1 MLASGWLSH
10 FDVLMQDASA
20 ATHVGQKKKKKGKT
34 HVANSTASPSA
45 QLHSSAVNPNPP
57 HPPPHHGPQAASLTG
72 DAFSGNVSHLSS
84 AGQQLQPAQQATSPH
99 QPLASADAA
108 TDRAPV
114 HSLQAGNPPLSSA
127 AITQETPTLSAWS
140 NQQASGQQHRP
151 DASPVPASEVF
162 LPGDCALADAKQYL
176 QTGTRLSPA
185 AVTAATT
192 PAADVAP
199 PALTLTGSHKSQT
212 ESAKHGART
221 SAAKP
226 GKSARPASNAKR
238 IQAGIVATSF
248 DSPPAAERPSPVQ
261 FGAAKQAGAGPR
273 RAPGSS
279 LDSGLIKS
287 TGQQGD
293 DVHVPGNMPAGGN
306 AGSLHNR
313 AAQHPGLGLLRG
325 SAAIKAD
332 HSTQMGSPD
341 AVSHPDTSR
350 VPRSPKLTGIAP
362 RTVVPVK
369 PHGHSTTSSGLQSSL
384 AGRNSESPYLSMEGF
399 APQLRRGS
407 KAPGSKAPPQQA
419 ALASASAALG
429 FTAKTHQSGRQN
441 LSMTNTFGLLED
453 HLASDEDQEDDSD
466 DQTSYGL
473 GFDLQASDAAAAAF
487 LFQTGTASSARGWGV
502 SAGPPA
508 SHLST
513 DAGIDE
519 GLWQQVERKG
529 TRKVKVPESKGTA
542 RAGALRNYRPPY
554 TPAQSSVE
562 QQWDVRPAHFSFG
575 HQQLHLPRPAESRHN
590 SHSQQQGFEPITSSL
605 GSLGGN
611 TLSSSRNRREG
622 TQVQTFYQD
631 QGAPSALSA
640 IAQRGH
646 LAGAQAQSSL
656 LAANT
661 DQPVLNS
668 SQHSTVQL
676 DAALKDL
683 CWHLTEHASA
693 AMELSPDTGMC
704 FISSSG
710 QALAACSF
718 IVAVPSTTMTTALYN
733 QHHMSPTITDNMSGH
748 GAAISHLPHQP
759 TSATFCARI
768 PFSG

>member
-1 MLASGWLSH
+1 MSATAVCVVHRLMLASGWLSH

-20 ATHVGQKKKKKGKT
+20 ATHVGQKKKKKKGKT
-34 HVANSTASPSA
+34 LVANSTASPSA

-57 HPPPHHGPQAASLTG
+57 HPPPQHGPQAASLTG
-72 DAFSGNVSHLSS
+72 DAFSGKVSHLSS

-99 QPLASADAA
+99 QPLASADGASDKAA
-108 TDRAPV
+108 V
-114 HSLQAGNPPLSSA
+114 HSLQAGDPPPSSA
-127 AITQETPTLSAWS
+127 AVTGETPTAVAAALI
-140 NQQASGQQHRP
+140 NQGASGMVTHGTGQRNRP
-151 DASPVPASEVF
+151 HATPVPASKVF
-162 LPGDCALADAKQYL
+162 VPGDCAFADAKQYL

-185 AVTAATT
+185 AVSAATT
-192 PAADVAP
+192 PAAAVQP
-199 PALTLTGSHKSQT
+199 PALTLTGSHKSHT
-212 ESAKHGART
+212 ESAKHGAIT

-238 IQAGIVATSF
+238 SQAGIVATSF

-273 RAPGSS
+273 RAPGSG

-293 DVHVPGNMPAGGN
+293 DVLVPGNMPAGGN
-306 AGSLHNR
+306 AGSLHNK
-313 AAQHPGLGLLRG
+313 AAQHPGRGLLRG

-341 AVSHPDTSR
+341 GVSHPDTSR

-362 RTVVPVK
+362 RAVVPVK
-369 PHGHSTTSSGLQSSL
+369 RPGHITTNSGLQSSL
-384 AGRNSESPYLSMEGF
+384 ASRDSESPCLSMEGF

-407 KAPGSKAPPQQA
+407 KAPGSKAPPHQA
-419 ALASASAALG
+419 ASASLS
-429 FTAKTHQSGRQN
+429 FTAKTQQSGRQK
-441 LSMTNTFGLLED
+441 LSMTNTFGVLED

-466 DQTSYGL
+466 DQSSYGL
-473 GFDLQASDAAAAAF
+473 GFESEVSDAAAAAA
-487 LFQTGTASSARGWGV
+487 FQFHTGTASSTHGRGT

-508 SHLST
+508 SHLPT
-513 DAGIDE
+513 DAGIDD

-529 TRKVKVPESKGTA
+529 TRKAQVPESQRTA
-542 RAGALRNYRPPY
+542 RAGALRNYRPPH
-554 TPAQSSVE
+554 TAAQSSDE
-562 QQWDVRPAHFSFG
+562 PQWDVCRDHFSLG
-575 HQQLHLPRPAESRHN
+575 HQQLHSPRPAESRHN
-590 SHSQQQGFEPITSSL
+590 SHSQQQSFGPVTSSL
-605 GSLGGN
+605 NSLGGN
-611 TLSSSRNRREG
+611 TISGNRNRREG
-622 TQVQTFYQD
+622 TQVQTFYKD

-668 SQHSTVQL
+668 RQHSTVQL

-693 AMELSPDTGMC
+693 AMELNPDIGMC

-718 IVAVPSTTMTTALYN
+718 RVAVSSTTMTTAL
-733 QHHMSPTITDNMSGH
+733 
-748 GAAISHLPHQP
+748 
-759 TSATFCARI
+759 
-768 PFSG
+768 

>member
-1 MLASGWLSH
+1 
-10 FDVLMQDASA
+10 MQDGSA
-20 ATHVGQKKKKKGKT
+20 ATHAGQKKKKKSKKGKT
-34 HVANSTASPSA
+34 HVANSTASPST
-45 QLHSSAVNPNPP
+45 QLHSSAANLNPP
-57 HPPPHHGPQAASLTG
+57 HPPPHHGPQAASLEG
-72 DAFSGNVSHLSS
+72 DAFSGNVSPPSS

-212 ESAKHGART
+212 ESAKHKART

-226 GKSARPASNAKR
+226 GKSARPASNAGSS
-238 IQAGIVATSF
+238 QAGTVDTPF
-248 DSPPAAERPSPVQ
+248 DSPPAAKRPSPVQ

-287 TGQQGD
+287 TGQQGG
-293 DVHVPGNMPAGGN
+293 DVHVAGNMPARGSSEQQQQHQN
-306 AGSLHNR
+306 AAPRSSFVHDR

-369 PHGHSTTSSGLQSSL
+369 PPGHSTTSSGLQSSL

-407 KAPGSKAPPQQA
+407 KAPGSKA
-419 ALASASAALG
+419 LHS
-429 FTAKTHQSGRQN
+429 RQ
-441 LSMTNTFGLLED
+441 
-453 HLASDEDQEDDSD
+453 
-466 DQTSYGL
+466 
-473 GFDLQASDAAAAAF
+473 
-487 LFQTGTASSARGWGV
+487 
-502 SAGPPA
+502 P
-508 SHLST
+508 
-513 DAGIDE
+513 
-519 GLWQQVERKG
+519 
-529 TRKVKVPESKGTA
+529 
-542 RAGALRNYRPPY
+542 
-554 TPAQSSVE
+554 
-562 QQWDVRPAHFSFG
+562 
-575 HQQLHLPRPAESRHN
+575 
-590 SHSQQQGFEPITSSL
+590 
-605 GSLGGN
+605 
-611 TLSSSRNRREG
+611 
-622 TQVQTFYQD
+622 
-631 QGAPSALSA
+631 
-640 IAQRGH
+640 
-646 LAGAQAQSSL
+646 
-656 LAANT
+656 
-661 DQPVLNS
+661 
-668 SQHSTVQL
+668 
-676 DAALKDL
+676 
-683 CWHLTEHASA
+683 
-693 AMELSPDTGMC
+693 
-704 FISSSG
+704 
-710 QALAACSF
+710 
-718 IVAVPSTTMTTALYN
+718 
-733 QHHMSPTITDNMSGH
+733 
-748 GAAISHLPHQP
+748 
-759 TSATFCARI
+759 
-768 PFSG
+768 